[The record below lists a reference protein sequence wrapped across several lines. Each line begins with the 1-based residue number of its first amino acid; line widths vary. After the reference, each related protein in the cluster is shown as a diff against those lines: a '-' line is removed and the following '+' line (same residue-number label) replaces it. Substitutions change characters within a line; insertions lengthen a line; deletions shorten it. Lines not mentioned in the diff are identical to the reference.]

1 MTVHR
6 TDRLVAIQRH
16 NSPDG
21 YRAPHAIDHH
31 SNLLALEKLGV
42 KNVFGVSSTGSLDEN
57 LKPGTV
63 LVPDDFLNPWNPVTF
78 HDDGRG
84 HGVRDFSPRLREAF
98 NDVLASRDVDH
109 RTEGT
114 YVQTLGPRFE
124 TPAEA
129 RMLADHGDVVGM
141 TAASEVSL
149 AGELGLPYATVC
161 MIDNYVNGIAGTTVN
176 MESFEKSVESNVP
189 VVRDLVRNILRDVF
203 DLELG
208 GIDEP

>member
-1 MTVHR
+1 MHR
-6 TDRLVAIQRH
+6 TDGLVAIQRH

-42 KNVFGVSSTGSLDEN
+42 KNVFGISSTGSLDED
-57 LKPGTV
+57 LEPGTV
-63 LVPDDFLNPWNPVTF
+63 LVPDDFLNPWTPVTF
-78 HDDGRG
+78 HDDDRG
-84 HGVRDFSPRLREAF
+84 HGVREFSPRLREAF

-161 MIDNYVNGIAGTTVN
+161 MIDNYVNGIAGTTVD
-176 MESFEKSVESNVP
+176 MESFEKSVENNVP
-189 VVRDLVRNILRDVF
+189 VVRDLVRDILRNVF
-203 DLELG
+203 DLEPG

>member
-1 MTVHR
+1 MHR
-6 TDRLVAIQRH
+6 TDGLVAIQRH

-42 KNVFGVSSTGSLDEN
+42 KNVFGISSTGSLDED
-57 LKPGTV
+57 LEPGTV

-78 HDDGRG
+78 HDDDRG
-84 HGVRDFSPRLREAF
+84 HGVREFSPRLREAF

-149 AGELGLPYATVC
+149 AGERGLPYATVC
-161 MIDNYVNGIAGTTVN
+161 MIDNYVNGIAGTTVD
-176 MESFEKSVESNVP
+176 MESFEKSVKNNVP

-203 DLELG
+203 DLEPG